1 MHDPEKSDP
10 RIVATGPTNK
20 AGRPGAEWRSQGWEP
35 RGTVNPAGP
44 APTTAIFF
52 PVAAWRLAT
61 ILAAMSSNW
70 SESGEPHQQREVHRA
85 YRTPDAVGW
94 PMIRT
99 GLAMCW
105 ASRRCY
111 TIRSHACN
119 RIVIP
124 EQER

>member
-1 MHDPEKSDP
+1 M
-10 RIVATGPTNK
+10 A
-20 AGRPGAEWRSQGWEP
+20 EP
-35 RGTVNPAGP
+35 RLGTKGNGQ
-44 APTTAIFF
+44 
-52 PVAAWRLAT
+52 
-61 ILAAMSSNW
+61 SSRT
-70 SESGEPHQQREVHRA
+70 SPDDGDLLPGRGMAFGDDPGRHVVELVRERGAHQQREVHRA

-111 TIRSHACN
+111 TIRSHACY